1 VPVFQPLPFDS
12 PVEQFEAQADELLAA
27 HATGDAEA
35 LRVFH
40 TKHPKFLDAEY
51 KWLPKPIADS
61 EIREAD
67 LDRDDARLAIA
78 RWYDF
83 RDWDAL
89 TEFSAAVARDSSVR
103 VFELAVEAV
112 VDGAAAALKSLLALY
127 PELVRARSTRIT
139 HFDPPVHRCTLLHY
153 VGANGVEHFRQRT
166 PPETVAIARL
176 LVEAGADANA
186 TASLYGGECTTMSML
201 VSSCHPAQA
210 GQQVALIDV
219 LVDFGASVEALGEG
233 NWQQPLRTALVFGYT
248 DAAEALVRRGAKV
261 NDLPAAAGLG
271 SLADAERL
279 LPQASVES
287 RHMALAMAAQLGR
300 VEIVRLL
307 LDAGEDPNRYNP
319 EGTHAHSTP
328 LHQAAVAGHDAV
340 ARLLVERGALLGQRD
355 RIYHGTPLGW
365 AIHGGQTEV
374 AEYLRSV
381 GAE

>member
-1 VPVFQPLPFDS
+1 VPVFQALPFDS
-12 PVEQFEAQADELLAA
+12 PVEQFEAQAEELLSA
-27 HATGDAEA
+27 HAAGEAEA
-35 LRVFH
+35 LRIFH
-40 TKHPKFLDAEY
+40 TRHPRFLDSEY
-51 KWLPKPIADS
+51 KWLPKPMDDS
-61 EIREAD
+61 EIRQAAVD
-67 LDRDDARLAIA
+67 QNDARLAVA

-89 TEFSAAVARDSSVR
+89 TEFSAAVARDSPVR

-112 VDGAAAALKSLLALY
+112 VDGDAAGLKNLLELH
-127 PELVRARSTRIT
+127 PELISARSRRIT

-166 PPETVAIARL
+166 PPEAVAIARL
-176 LVEAGADANA
+176 LLDAAADPNA

-233 NWQQPLRTALVFGYT
+233 NWQSPLQTALVFGYA
-248 DAAEALVRRGAKV
+248 DAAEALVRRGARV

-271 SLADAERL
+271 RLADAERL
-279 LPQASVES
+279 LPDASAES
-287 RHMALAMAAQLGR
+287 RHMALAMAAQLGQTD
-300 VEIVRLL
+300 IVRLL

-319 EGTHAHSTP
+319 KGAHAHSTP
-328 LHQAAVAGHDAV
+328 LHQAALAGHDAV
-340 ARLLVERGALLGQRD
+340 VRLLVERGALLGQRD
-355 RIYHGTPLGW
+355 KIYHGTPLGW
-365 AIHGGQTEV
+365 AVHGGQPAVT
-374 AEYLRSV
+374 EYLRGV